1 MDKASNKIISK
12 PQYGIEKPP
21 SRAMRGP
28 NLIWQPVIST
38 AKVSTQIGKKPQ
50 NGTKRQ
56 KSRERMMKRYK
67 N

>member
-28 NLIWQPVIST
+28 NLIWQPIIST
-38 AKVSTQIGKKPQ
+38 AKCQSDCKNVEWYEEAKVQ
-50 NGTKRQ
+50 
-56 KSRERMMKRYK
+56 ERMMKRYK